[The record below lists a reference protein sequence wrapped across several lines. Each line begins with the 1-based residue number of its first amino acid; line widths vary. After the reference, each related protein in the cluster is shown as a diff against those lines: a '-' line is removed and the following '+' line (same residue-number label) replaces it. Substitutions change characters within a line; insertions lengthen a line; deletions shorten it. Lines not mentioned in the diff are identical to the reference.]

1 MKILHFANAP
11 FRMTQMGRFQWLW
24 TVLTCQKG
32 VRSMKII
39 TVLGARPQFIKA
51 APLSEAL
58 RKRHEEKIVHTG
70 QHYDY
75 QMSDVF
81 FEELGIPKPDYFLG
95 VGSKQHG
102 AQTGEML
109 TGVEEVLLKE
119 KPDWVLV
126 YGDTNSTLA
135 GALAASKLHIPI
147 AHVEAGLRS
156 YNRLMPEEVNRV
168 LTDHVSTLMFCP
180 TDQAVKNLSLE
191 GLTKGVVRTG
201 DVMADALY
209 YHARRAEERS
219 MMETLRYPKKSYL
232 LATVHRAENTDDPSR
247 LAGIINAFAQIE
259 GQIVLPLHPR
269 TRKLLQDHR
278 LTIPENVEVIEPVGY
293 LEMILLEKEA
303 ELILTDSGGV
313 QKEAYLWKVPCVTLR
328 DETEWVETV
337 QTGWNTLTGAK
348 TEAIVDTVKNYRNQ
362 PLPPYLENLYGNGR
376 ASEEIVAQMEKR
388 G

>member
-1 MKILHFANAP
+1 MK
-11 FRMTQMGRFQWLW
+11 
-24 TVLTCQKG
+24 V
-32 VRSMKII
+32 I

-58 RKRHEEKIVHTG
+58 RKNHEEKIIHTG

-109 TGVEEVLLKE
+109 TRVEEILLKE

-135 GALAASKLHIPI
+135 GALAAAKLHIPI

-156 YNRLMPEEVNRV
+156 YNRQMPEEVNRV
-168 LTDHVSTLMFCP
+168 LTDHISTLMFCP

-191 GLTKGVVRTG
+191 GLTQGVVRTG

-219 MMETLRYPKKSYL
+219 LQKNLRYPKKSYL

-247 LAGIINAFAQIE
+247 LQGIMHAFAQIE

-269 TRKLLQDHR
+269 TKKLLKDHH
-278 LTIPENVEVIEPVGY
+278 LTIPKNVDVIEPVGY
-293 LEMILLEKEA
+293 LEMIFLEKEA
-303 ELILTDSGGV
+303 EFILTDSGGV
-313 QKEAYLWKVPCVTLR
+313 QKEAYLWQVPCVTLR

-337 QTGWNTLTGAK
+337 NTGWNTLTGANP
-348 TEAIVDTVKNYRNQ
+348 EEIVGAVMNYRNQ
-362 PLPPYLENLYGNGR
+362 PLPLHLENLYGNGR
-376 ASEEIVAQMEKR
+376 ASAEIVAAMEGKR

>member
-1 MKILHFANAP
+1 
-11 FRMTQMGRFQWLW
+11 
-24 TVLTCQKG
+24 
-32 VRSMKII
+32 MKII

-51 APLSEAL
+51 APLSEVI

-75 QMSDVF
+75 QMSNVF

-109 TGVEEVLLKE
+109 SGVEEVLLKE

-135 GALAASKLHIPI
+135 GALAAAKLHIPI

-156 YNRLMPEEVNRV
+156 YNRQMPEEVNRV
-168 LTDHVSTLMFCP
+168 LTDHVSTLLFCP
-180 TDQAVKNLSLE
+180 TDQAVQNLKQE
-191 GLTKGVVRTG
+191 GVTEGVVRTG

-209 YHARRAEERS
+209 YHARRAEERRLA
-219 MMETLRYPKKSYL
+219 ENLRYPRKSYL
-232 LATVHRAENTDDPSR
+232 LATVHRAENTDDMNR
-247 LAGIINAFAQIE
+247 LEGIINAFAQID
-259 GQIVLPLHPR
+259 GHIVLPLHPR
-269 TRKLLQDHR
+269 TKKLLLGCQMS
-278 LTIPENVEVIEPVGY
+278 IPENVEVIEPVGY
-293 LEMILLEKEA
+293 MEMILLEKGA

-337 QTGWNTLTGAK
+337 HTGWNTLAGAN
-348 TEAIVDTVKNYRNQ
+348 TETIVSAVARYRNN
-362 PLPPYLENLYGNGR
+362 PLPSYLENLYGNGR
-376 ASEEIVAQMEKR
+376 ASEEIVRSMEER
-388 G
+388 GGAS

>member
-1 MKILHFANAP
+1 MKI
-11 FRMTQMGRFQWLW
+11 
-24 TVLTCQKG
+24 V
-32 VRSMKII
+32 

-58 RKRHEEKIVHTG
+58 SKKHEEKIVHTG

-135 GALAASKLHIPI
+135 GALAAAKLHIPI

-156 YNRLMPEEVNRV
+156 YNRQMPEEVNRV
-168 LTDHVSTLMFCP
+168 LTDHLSTLLFCP
-180 TDQAVKNLSLE
+180 TDQAVKNLRQE
-191 GLTKGVVRTG
+191 GLTAGVVRTG

-209 YHARRAEERS
+209 YHARRAEDRNIAEN
-219 MMETLRYPKKSYL
+219 LRYKRKSYL
-232 LATVHRAENTDDPSR
+232 LATVHRAENTDNPSR
-247 LAGIINAFAQIE
+247 LEGIIKAFAQID

-269 TRKLLQDHR
+269 TKKLLLSCQMS
-278 LTIPENVEVIEPVGY
+278 IPENVEVIEPVGY

-313 QKEAYLWKVPCVTLR
+313 QKEAYLWQVPCVTLR

-337 QTGWNTLTGAK
+337 HTGWNTLAGAN
-348 TEAIVDTVKNYRNQ
+348 TEEIVAAVARYRKNS
-362 PLPPYLENLYGNGR
+362 LPPYLENLYGNGR
-376 ASEEIVAQMEKR
+376 ASEEIVEAMEER
-388 G
+388 GGAS

>member
-1 MKILHFANAP
+1 MKI
-11 FRMTQMGRFQWLW
+11 
-24 TVLTCQKG
+24 V
-32 VRSMKII
+32 

-58 RKRHEEKIVHTG
+58 SKKHEEKIVHTG

-135 GALAASKLHIPI
+135 GALAAAKLHISI

-156 YNRLMPEEVNRV
+156 YNRRMPEEVNRV
-168 LTDHVSTLMFCP
+168 LTDHISSLLFCP
-180 TDQAVKNLSLE
+180 TDQAVKNLAQE
-191 GLTKGVVRTG
+191 GLTEGVVRTG

-209 YHARRAEERS
+209 YHARRAEERNIAES
-219 MMETLRYPKKSYL
+219 LRYKRKSYL

-247 LAGIINAFAQIE
+247 LEEIIGAFAKID

-269 TRKLLQDHR
+269 TKKLLLGCQMS
-278 LTIPENVEVIEPVGY
+278 IPENVEIIEPVGY
-293 LEMILLEKEA
+293 LEMILLEKDA

-313 QKEAYLWKVPCVTLR
+313 QKEAYLWQVPCVTLR

-337 QTGWNTLTGAK
+337 HTGWNTLTGAN
-348 TEAIVDTVKNYRNQ
+348 TERIIAAVERYRQN
-362 PLPPYLENLYGNGR
+362 PLPPYLENLYGNGQ
-376 ASEEIVAQMEKR
+376 ASEEIVTAMEER
-388 G
+388 GGAS

>member
-1 MKILHFANAP
+1 MK
-11 FRMTQMGRFQWLW
+11 
-24 TVLTCQKG
+24 V
-32 VRSMKII
+32 I

-58 RKRHEEKIVHTG
+58 RKKHQEKIIHTG

-109 TGVEEVLLKE
+109 TGVEEVLLQE

-135 GALAASKLHIPI
+135 GALAAAKLHIPI

-156 YNRLMPEEVNRV
+156 YNRQMPEEVNRV
-168 LTDHVSTLMFCP
+168 LTDHVASLLFCP
-180 TDQAVKNLSLE
+180 TDQAVKNLKQE
-191 GLTKGVVRTG
+191 GLTDGVVRTG

-209 YHARRAEERS
+209 FHAKRAEERKLA
-219 MMETLRYPKKSYL
+219 ETIQYKEKSYL
-232 LATVHRAENTDDPSR
+232 LATVHRAENTDDPNR
-247 LAGIINAFAQIE
+247 LQAIINAFARIQ
-259 GQIVLPLHPR
+259 GQIILPLHPR
-269 TRKLLQDHR
+269 TKKLLRDRQMT
-278 LTIPENVEVIEPVGY
+278 LPGNVEVIEPVGY
-293 LEMILLEKEA
+293 LEMILLEKGA

-313 QKEAYLWKVPCVTLR
+313 QKEAYLWQVPCVTLR

-337 QTGWNTLTGAK
+337 HTGWNTLTGAK
-348 TEAIVDTVKNYRNQ
+348 TEAIVAAVTHYRQN
-362 PLPPYLENLYGNGR
+362 PLPPYLDKLYGNGQ
-376 ASEEIVAQMEKR
+376 ASAEIVTAMEKR

>member
-1 MKILHFANAP
+1 
-11 FRMTQMGRFQWLW
+11 
-24 TVLTCQKG
+24 
-32 VRSMKII
+32 MKII

-51 APLSEAL
+51 APLSEVL
-58 RKRHEEKIVHTG
+58 RKNHEEKIVHTG

-75 QMSDVF
+75 QMSSVF
-81 FEELGIPKPDYFLG
+81 FEELGIPRPDYFLG
-95 VGSKQHG
+95 VGSKRHG

-135 GALAASKLHIPI
+135 GALAAAKLHIPI

-156 YNRLMPEEVNRV
+156 YNRQMPEEVNRV
-168 LTDHVSTLMFCP
+168 LTDHVASLLFCP
-180 TDQAVKNLSLE
+180 TDQAVRNLARE
-191 GLTKGVVRTG
+191 GLTEGVIRTG

-209 YHARRAEERS
+209 YHARRAEERTI
-219 MMETLRYPKKSYL
+219 ENVLYKKKAYL
-232 LATVHRAENTDDPSR
+232 LATVHRAENTDDPKR
-247 LAGIINAFAQIE
+247 LAGIFNAFARIE

-269 TRKLLQDHR
+269 TKKLLSAHQIS
-278 LTIPENVEVIEPVGY
+278 IPSNVEVIEPVGY
-293 LEMILLEKEA
+293 LQMILLEKEA

-313 QKEAYLWKVPCVTLR
+313 QKEAYLWQVPCVTLR

-337 QTGWNTLTGAK
+337 QTGWNTLAGANI
-348 TEAIVDTVKNYRNQ
+348 EEIVAAVARYRHN

-376 ASEEIVAQMEKR
+376 ASEEIVLAMEER
-388 G
+388 GGAS

>member
-1 MKILHFANAP
+1 MKI
-11 FRMTQMGRFQWLW
+11 
-24 TVLTCQKG
+24 V
-32 VRSMKII
+32 

-58 RKRHEEKIVHTG
+58 SKKHEEKIVHTG

-109 TGVEEVLLKE
+109 IGVEEVLLKE

-135 GALAASKLHIPI
+135 GALAAAKLHIPI

-156 YNRLMPEEVNRV
+156 YNRQMPEEVNRV
-168 LTDHVSTLMFCP
+168 LTDHLSTLLFCP
-180 TDQAVKNLSLE
+180 TDQAVKNLRQE
-191 GLTKGVVRTG
+191 GLTAGVVRTG

-209 YHARRAEERS
+209 YHARRAEDRNIAEN
-219 MMETLRYPKKSYL
+219 LRYKRKSYL
-232 LATVHRAENTDDPSR
+232 LATVHRAENTDNPSR
-247 LAGIINAFAQIE
+247 LAGIMNAFAQID

-269 TRKLLQDHR
+269 TKKLLMSCQMA
-278 LTIPENVEVIEPVGY
+278 IPENVEVIEPVGY

-313 QKEAYLWKVPCVTLR
+313 QKEAYLWQVPCVTLR

-337 QTGWNTLTGAK
+337 HTGWNTLAGAN
-348 TEAIVDTVKNYRNQ
+348 TAEIVAAVARYRKNS
-362 PLPPYLENLYGNGR
+362 LPPYLKNLYGDGR
-376 ASEEIVAQMEKR
+376 ASEEIVEAMEER
-388 G
+388 GGAS